1 MDIIKSE
8 LHNVACLEKMAIK
21 EELISL
27 VLGSEKQVFVDGL
40 YKNGP
45 TMISISM
52 RRENKMFSLSV

>member
-27 VLGSEKQVFVDGL
+27 VLGSEKQVFVDGY
-40 YKNGP
+40 YK
-45 TMISISM
+45 
-52 RRENKMFSLSV
+52 RR